1 MPEEVFFHFGHRV
14 GFEKAWIVLKDSLTI
29 KMLKQGFKMTPEQLA
44 YYQDLQNRA
53 AMLGRTF
60 TPDMGLSDEE
70 RELMRETMPENPL
83 PTQNRPTI
91 AAGRHPNSRGE

>member
-1 MPEEVFFHFGHRV
+1 MKSWLEEMVIEMEPIDIAFQ
-14 GFEKAWIVLKDSLTI
+14 LL
-29 KMLKQGFKMTPEQLA
+29 KMLKQGLKMTPEELA

-53 AMLGRTF
+53 AMLGETF

-70 RELMRETMPENPL
+70 RKLMRETMPENPL

-91 AAGRHPNSRGE
+91 AVGRHPNSRGE